1 MLVMDTSNHEK
12 INKLYKGV
20 GYFDS
25 YSGSVI
31 GFLFITFC
39 IFLIWSY
46 YAMMQTK
53 EIIKDD
59 WINQRCNPKVIPFAG
74 WINKPD
80 DDSQTAME
88 FTSENFEFC
97 TQSILGNMMGT
108 MMSPFNALLSQ
119 LTTVFT
125 SLNESSNQSRGVMG
139 TLRENIANIAQ
150 NVMNRILSVIIPI
163 QTMAMA
169 FTDSLAKTQAV
180 MTTALYTMLG
190 SYYTL
195 QSLMGAILEMIIKM
209 LMALAVVI
217 VGLWIVPFTW
227 PAAAV
232 STAVFASISVPLSI
246 IALFMTEVLHIH
258 SAGIPKIPS
267 CFDKNT
273 QIQMYNGLF
282 KAITEIKTG
291 DVLIRG
297 ETVTATMQLAKGT
310 NDMYWIPQNK
320 KNINNKMDGIIVSGF
335 HPMQQQMSKMW
346 GIKQHFKWI
355 WAKDHPSAILLPNYN
370 ESVIYCFNTTNKKI
384 YVGEHVFSDW
394 DELFGDKLT
403 QILNIQISMMEP
415 KSICQTIK
423 TPDNIYKYCDNG
435 LNEDT
440 QILTINRDKLN
451 DKSVNKLESK
461 YIKDVTLGTIIPNG
475 GYVYGIVNVLN
486 VKCVNKP
493 LKHLLTT
500 NHCLTLLQINKET
513 KEYTKKSSICD
524 YNYNIDDLIYLK
536 N

>member
-1 MLVMDTSNHEK
+1 MDTSSHAK
-12 INKLYKGV
+12 IDKLYKGA

-25 YSGSVI
+25 YSGSVL
-31 GFLFITFC
+31 GFLFITFF

-53 EIIKDD
+53 EAIKGD

-80 DDSQTAME
+80 DDSKTAME
-88 FTSENFEFC
+88 FTSENFQFC
-97 TQSILGNMMGT
+97 TQSILGNMMGQ

-139 TLRENIANIAQ
+139 TLRENVADIAQ
-150 NVMNRILSVIIPI
+150 NVMNRILGVIIPL

-180 MTTALYTMLG
+180 MTTGLYTMLG

-209 LMALAVVI
+209 LMALAIVI

-246 IALFMTEVLHIH
+246 IALFMTEVLHVH

-267 CFDKNT
+267 CFDKDT
-273 QIQMYNGLF
+273 LIQMQDKTF
-282 KAITEIKTG
+282 KQISDLKTG
-291 DVLIRG
+291 DVLKRG
-297 ETVTATMQLAKGT
+297 ETVTATMQLAKRKS
-310 NDMYWIPQNK
+310 DMYWIPSSQHV
-320 KNINNKMDGIIVSGF
+320 DGIIVSGC
-335 HPMQQQMSKMW
+335 HPMQLAVGTTWFFTQPY
-346 GIKQHFKWI
+346 KWI
-355 WAKDHPSAILLPNYN
+355 WARDHPDAILLPNYA
-370 ESVIYCFNTTNKKI
+370 EPVIYCFNTTNKMI
-384 YVGEHVFSDW
+384 HVGEHVFSDW
-394 DELFGDKLT
+394 DELFGDKLEHVLT
-403 QILNIQISMMEP
+403 TPIATMEP
-415 KSICQTIK
+415 RATDETIGS
-423 TPDNIYKYCDNG
+423 PDKIYEHCEHG
-435 LNEDT
+435 LDPCT
-440 QILTINRDKLN
+440 WVPIMFKDRQN
-451 DKSVNKLESK
+451 DKSVSKLELK
-461 YIKDVTLGTIIPNG
+461 RIGDVCLGTSVPKG
-475 GYVYGIVNVLN
+475 GDVYGLVDVLN
-486 VKCVNKP
+486 AECVNKP

-500 NHCLTLLQINKET
+500 KHRFSTICTDKKTHKYTNHR
-513 KEYTKKSSICD
+513 D
-524 YNYNIDDLIYLK
+524 YNHNIDSMLHLK
-536 N
+536 K